1 MRSLRRLLHR
11 AALTCLLAL
20 PLSAAMGAPALD
32 LDGFDRLKHTV
43 ALPNGMTLGV
53 IEMGPASG
61 RPVVLVHGYTDSA
74 RDWLPVV
81 SSLDPAWHLI
91 IVDIRGHGASGK
103 PECCYDRIDFAYDIK
118 LLLDHL
124 HIERATIVGHSLG
137 SIIAQTFAEFWP
149 QRTERVVLVSST
161 GGTRASCPDDGVK
174 TMDFRSEIMK
184 LKDPIDPDSPWM
196 IEWWSSPTP
205 VPEEFIRRQR
215 VDSAHMPVQ
224 VWLAVLEQGLTGSDL
239 QATLPRLTAPTL
251 LLWGEKDPI
260 FGPRDRC
267 SLREALPNAQ
277 VHVFEGLG
285 HNPFWEQPAA
295 FAAVM
300 VPFVNGAH

>member
-1 MRSLRRLLHR
+1 MQLNRILRHLL
-11 AALTCLLAL
+11 LGLWLAL
-20 PLSAAMGAPALD
+20 PLGAFAAPTLD

-43 ALPNGMTLGV
+43 ALPNGITLGV
-53 IEMGPASG
+53 IEMGPKTG

-74 RDWLPVV
+74 RDWAPVV
-81 SSLDPAWHLI
+81 SSLDPTWRLI
-91 IVDIRGHGASGK
+91 IVDIRGHGASSK

-137 SIIAQTFAEFWP
+137 SIISQTFAEFWP
-149 QRTERVVLVSST
+149 ERTDKLVLVSST
-161 GGTRASCPDDGVK
+161 GGARASCPDDGVK
-174 TMDFRSEIMK
+174 TMDFRSEIVK
-184 LKDPIDPDSPWM
+184 LKDPIDPNSPWM

-215 VDSAHMPVQ
+215 VDSANMPVK

-239 QATLPRLTAPTL
+239 QATLPKIAAPTL
-251 LLWGEKDPI
+251 MLWGEKDPI

-267 SLREALPNAQ
+267 SLIEALPKAQ
-277 VHVFEGLG
+277 VHVFAGLG
-285 HNPFWEQPAA
+285 HNPFWEQPEA
-295 FAAVM
+295 FASVLAG
-300 VPFVNGAH
+300 FINAH